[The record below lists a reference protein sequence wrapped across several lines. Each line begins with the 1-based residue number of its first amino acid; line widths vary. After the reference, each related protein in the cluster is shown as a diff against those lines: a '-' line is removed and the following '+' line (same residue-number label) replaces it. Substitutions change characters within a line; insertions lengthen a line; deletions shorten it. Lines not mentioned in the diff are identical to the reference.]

1 MDRLIN
7 NNYIREIS
15 ESAYPDVGFWSGDV
29 ADRSSLL
36 SILIQYFSQE
46 TDINNDLRWFN
57 IKTSFAGENKKK

>member
-1 MDRLIN
+1 MDRLIS

-46 TDINNDLRWFN
+46 TDINNDL
-57 IKTSFAGENKKK
+57 G